1 MGIGIA
7 VAVCV
12 ALVAIAVCV
21 CMYRRNK
28 QQQQLT
34 SVTKADGGGVTMS
47 KTDPEALDVHGAV
60 EMSPGAAS
68 MDSASVDHGI

>member
-21 CMYRRNK
+21 CMYCRK
-28 QQQQLT
+28 KKQQQLT
-34 SVTKADGGGVTMS
+34 SVTKAGGDVTMS
-47 KTDPEALDVHGAV
+47 KTDPEALDIHGAV
-60 EMSPGAAS
+60 EMG
-68 MDSASVDHGI
+68 SASVEMDQGI